1 MSAMNGGTSAVDFSA
16 IAQLALSQCPDLLR
30 RWFPQ
35 GRQRGKEF
43 EIGNLR
49 GDPGE
54 SLKINLTT
62 GGWQDFATGE
72 FGKDLIG
79 LYGAKHSVRQI
90 EAVKRLAVELG
101 QPVAEPAKSGRR
113 REVAAYTYTSAD
125 GEVLFQVVRFE
136 PKDFRQRRPDG
147 QGGWIWK
154 MDGTQLVLY
163 RLPAA
168 HAAVEAGR
176 TIYVNE
182 GEKAA
187 DAMAGLGLDA
197 TCSPGGA
204 GKWRRAYNKAL
215 KGADVV
221 LVEDNDDAG
230 RKHTAAV
237 AAALRGI
244 AARVRVLALPG
255 LPPKGDAFD
264 WIAVGGTVAE
274 LEELTARAP
283 EAGAEPR
290 ASGQPPSWLAECQV
304 SERGVP
310 YGNLANAM
318 LAMRQD
324 ARFREAFALDQM
336 LRASLLVSPLPGAEQ
351 SGFQP
356 RPVGDNDVGIV
367 QEALQLDGLARLGK
381 DVVHQAVDLR
391 AAERAFHPV
400 RDYLRALTWNREPR
414 LATWL
419 HSYMGAEA
427 NEYTKGIGTMF
438 LVGMVARVMKP
449 GCKMDYMLVLEG
461 DQGIRK
467 STACMILG
475 GTWFS
480 DSLPDVRSSGK
491 ETAQHIN
498 GKWLLEVAELSALDK
513 ADAAALKAFLSRTT
527 ERYRPSYGR
536 KEVIEPRQC
545 VFIGTTN
552 KKAYLRDETG
562 GRRFWP
568 VRVSKV
574 DTEALIRDRDQLLA
588 EALHLYRAGARWW
601 PNQAFE
607 EKHIAPE
614 QDARYEADAW
624 EEDVRSYLAGKEHVT
639 VMQVAR
645 VALHIETPKLGT
657 ADQRRVTAILE
668 RLEWDRG
675 NRGPNGERYWVPNL
689 SKGS

>member
-1 MSAMNGGTSAVDFSA
+1 MSATTAVDFA
-16 IAQLALSQCPDLLR
+16 GIARLALAQADALLP

-35 GRQRGKEF
+35 GRQHGKEF
-43 EIGNLR
+43 KVGNLR
-49 GDPGE
+49 GDPGK
-54 SLKINLTT
+54 SLSVNIE
-62 GGWQDFATGE
+62 TGE
-72 FGKDLIG
+72 WADFDGSGSKGTDLIS

-90 EAVKRLAVELG
+90 EAAKRLAAELG
-101 QPVAEPAKSGRR
+101 QPIAEPAQGGRR
-113 REVAAYTYTSAD
+113 REAAAYTYTGAN

-147 QGGWIWK
+147 NGRWIWK
-154 MDGTQLVLY
+154 MEGVRLVLY
-163 RLPAA
+163 RLPSVL
-168 HAAVEAGR
+168 AAVKAGR
-176 TIYVNE
+176 TVYINE
-182 GEKAA
+182 GEKGAEA
-187 DAMAGLGLDA
+187 VAGLGLDA

-204 GKWRRAYNKAL
+204 EKWRRAYGKAL

-221 LVEDNDDAG
+221 LIEDNDEAG
-230 RKHTAAV
+230 QRHTAAV
-237 AAALRGI
+237 AADLRGV
-244 AARVRVLALPG
+244 AARVRVLRLPG
-255 LPPKGDAFD
+255 LPLKGDAFD
-264 WIAVGGTVAE
+264 WIAAGGAAAE
-274 LEELTARAP
+274 LEELTAKAP
-283 EAGAEPR
+283 EAAGEPH
-290 ASGQPPSWLAECQV
+290 ADGQPPTWLAECQV

-324 ARFREAFALDQM
+324 VRFREAFALDQM
-336 LRASLLVSPLPGAEQ
+336 LRASLLVSPLPGASQ
-351 SGFQP
+351 RGFQP
-356 RPVGDNDVGIV
+356 RPVGDNDVGVV

-400 RDYLRALTWNREPR
+400 RDYLRALTWDRKPR
-414 LATWL
+414 LAAWL
-419 HSYMGAEA
+419 HTYMGAEA

-588 EALHLYRAGARWW
+588 EAACLYREGVRWW
-601 PNQAFE
+601 PDQAFE

-614 QDARYEADAW
+614 QDARYEGDAW
-624 EEDVRSYLAGKEHVT
+624 EGEVGSYLADKEQVT

-645 VALHIETPKLGT
+645 AALHIETPKLGT
-657 ADQRRVTAILE
+657 ADQRRIMAAMEHLGWV
-668 RLEWDRG
+668 R
-675 NRGPNGERYWVPNL
+675 GERGTGGVRWWIPR
-689 SKGS
+689 SQGQ